1 MFALFLVVAAA
12 VRLMPRSEPA
22 QKTRMAARPAPV
34 PAGIAD
40 ATPSARGLPET
51 DSSEAGPDGAGEER
65 REREEAALVDAFDE
79 LVDKGMEPAKD
90 GGRNSV
96 RYDKVSNTKSEII
109 GSAGCNVLVVKMPE
123 IEKLFKIA

>member
-1 MFALFLVVAAA
+1 MAALRKSRWGTAALVAVFALFLVIAAA
-12 VRLMPRSEPA
+12 VSLAPRGESA

-40 ATPSARGLPET
+40 AAPSARGLPET

-79 LVDKGMEPAKD
+79 LVDKWMEPSE
-90 GGRNSV
+90 GG
-96 RYDKVSNTKSEII
+96 VSMEDVNRFIRRF
-109 GSAGCNVLVVKMPE
+109 GRVPE
-123 IEKLFKIA
+123 ARS